1 MYMYATNAKAN
12 AGLTTGIIGTA
23 GFGLTA
29 LANLANNMMGR
40 CNGNPDDTAV
50 NRYELQLSQQ
60 VEAERAENALLKS
73 QIYTDQKI
81 VEAYKDLNNKIE
93 SNTAAI
99 AQQAVYNATV
109 NSTLACIQG
118 QIAQLYG
125 LTKLVVPNT
134 SVCPGWGNVT
144 VAPATATAG

>member
-1 MYMYATNAKAN
+1 MYATNAKAN

-29 LANLANNMMGR
+29 LANLANMMGR
-40 CNGNPDDTAV
+40 CNANSADAVV

-81 VEAYKDLNNKIE
+81 TEAYKDLNGKIE
-93 SNTAAI
+93 SNREAI

-109 NSTLACIQG
+109 NGTLACIQG
-118 QIAQLYG
+118 QIAQLYS
-125 LTKLVVPNT
+125 LTKLIVPNT

-144 VAPATATAG
+144 VTAETTTTG

>member
-1 MYMYATNAKAN
+1 MYATNAKAN

-40 CNGNPDDTAV
+40 CSTNSDEAVV

-144 VAPATATAG
+144 VAPAAAPAG